1 MEQKEEKNDDIK
13 IIENTINIPFTEKI
27 KNTTIKKESKNKNI
41 IEIKIDKP
49 KFDLTVLNKEKN
61 NVIDNNNKKEK
72 KEDIK
77 QEPAK
82 NPFASLLHKDNDKD
96 TKKENNKEK
105 SIFANVIENKSKS
118 LFGDIINKEKDKDKD
133 NKDDNNNKKEKT
145 KSLFDFSNKEEKN
158 EKETNIFNQGSIF
171 ENKPI
176 SNNPSLFEN
185 LEGKSL
191 FIHNDDNKNKKKLFK
206 NETAISLF
214 DNIDKNKDN
223 NNNTLF
229 SNNAGKSLFGINNDD
244 NNKNPPKLFSDLVI
258 PNNPFS
264 EIKGDDFAKSLFNNN
279 NNQKNNNE
287 NKKEKENIF
296 EGVDENS
303 ENSDEGEGDK
313 PKTKYVAEPLKA
325 QDYSEYSKIFNLN
338 INNLFLYNKTD
349 KKYVSKGSGFFS
361 IEKTKDEKSEKHQ
374 AVVVFRNHAGNKLVE
389 GFLDK
394 SFNKFDILSKDFN
407 CVVCFGIIMIKDG
420 KPDSGFIKIPFKSED
435 NANELKKYYDEAMV
449 FIGKK

>member
-13 IIENTINIPFTEKI
+13 IIENTINIPCTEKI

-61 NVIDNNNKKEK
+61 NVTDNNNKKET

-77 QEPAK
+77 QEPVK
-82 NPFASLLHKDNDKD
+82 NPFATLFNKESDKD
-96 TKKENNKEK
+96 TIKENNKEN
-105 SIFANVIENKSKS
+105 SIFANIIDNKSKS
-118 LFGDIINKEKDKDKD
+118 LFGDIINKDKDKDKD

-158 EKETNIFNQGSIF
+158 EKETNIFNQDSIF
-171 ENKPI
+171 ENQPI
-176 SNNPSLFEN
+176 SNKPSLFEN

-191 FIHNDDNKNKKKLFK
+191 FIHNDDNNNKKKLFK
-206 NETAISLF
+206 YETALSLF
-214 DNIDKNKDN
+214 DKNKDN

-229 SNNAGKSLFGINNDD
+229 SNNAGKSLFGSNNDN

-279 NNQKNNNE
+279 NNQKNNND

-296 EGVDENS
+296 EGDAENS

-325 QDYSEYSKIFNLN
+325 QDYSEYSKMFNLN
-338 INNLFLYNKTD
+338 INNLFLYNKKD

-394 SFNKFDILSKDFN
+394 AFNKFDILSKDFN

-420 KPDSGFIKIPFKSED
+420 KPEIGFIKIPFKSEN
-435 NANELKKYYDEAMV
+435 NANELKKYFDEAME